1 MLDQWCDHYADIF
14 KLQHLTGLRIGKSSG
29 LHVQDVIKED
39 DKMYLDVDHSLFSRA
54 RHLSTILSDSTK
66 TFAGIRKIFLSP
78 EATEIIEKH
87 MRNKDLYTHY

>member
-1 MLDQWCDHYADIF
+1 MLDQWCDHYANIF
-14 KLQHLTGLRIGKSSG
+14 KLQHLTGLRI
-29 LHVQDVIKED
+29 QDVIKEA
-39 DKMYLDVDHSLFSRA
+39 DKTYLDIDHSLVF
-54 RHLSTILSDSTK
+54 LSSPPRYYLSDSTK

>member
-14 KLQHLTGLRIGKSSG
+14 KLQHLTGLRI
-29 LHVQDVIKED
+29 QDVIKED
-39 DKMYLDVDHSLFSRA
+39 DKTYLDIDHSLFSRA
-54 RHLSTILSDSTK
+54 RYLGTILSDSTK

>member
-14 KLQHLTGLRIGKSSG
+14 KLQHLTGLRI
-29 LHVQDVIKED
+29 QDVIKED

>member
-1 MLDQWCDHYADIF
+1 MLDQWCDHYANIF
-14 KLQHLTGLRIGKSSG
+14 KLQHLTGLRI
-29 LHVQDVIKED
+29 QDVIKED
-39 DKMYLDVDHSLFSRA
+39 DKMYLDIDHSLFSRA

>member
-29 LHVQDVIKED
+29 LHVQDMIKED
-39 DKMYLDVDHSLFSRA
+39 DKMYLDIDHSLVF
-54 RHLSTILSDSTK
+54 LSSPPRYYLSDSTK